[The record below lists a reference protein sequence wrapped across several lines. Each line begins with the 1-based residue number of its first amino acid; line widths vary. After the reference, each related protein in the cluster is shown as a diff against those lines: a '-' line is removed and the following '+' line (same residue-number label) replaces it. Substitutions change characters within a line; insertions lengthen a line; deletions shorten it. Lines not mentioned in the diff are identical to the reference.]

1 MALISRKA
9 AATAL
14 PHDPVRIDPRPMD
27 ILYLLIPLSA
37 LLVLGI
43 LVVFAWALNSGQFE
57 DLSRQGQRILEAGDA
72 FDRAQGSAADGGQE
86 SAP

>member
-1 MALISRKA
+1 MTK
-9 AATAL
+9 
-14 PHDPVRIDPRPMD
+14 PRPMD
-27 ILYLLIPLSA
+27 ILYLLIPMSA

-72 FDRAQGSAADGGQE
+72 FDRAQGASEGTAQESGPMNTSLATTHGGADGC
-86 SAP
+86 